1 MATVSS
7 LAKAVGGKGNPGRKP
22 YFVEV
27 EIDLAA
33 AATAKGSALAA
44 NDIIQAITVGTNTAV
59 MFAGMEITAAP
70 AGGTSCT
77 ADLGITGGD
86 VDAFV
91 DGFAYDSATAGSYAT
106 LANTACPIL
115 VTTSDTIDVLIQ
127 AATTVSTAGKVRVWA
142 MLMDVDSV
150 GSSKE
155 ADEVARDYL
164 A

>member
-91 DGFAYDSATAGSYAT
+91 DGFTITGGSAGDYAT
-106 LANTACPIL
+106 LANTAAPII
-115 VTTSDTIDVLIQ
+115 VATSDTIDVLLLG
-127 AATTVSTAGKVRVWA
+127 TTPDTSGKIRVFA
-142 MLMDVDSV
+142 YLMDVDSV
-150 GSSKE
+150 GTSRA
-155 ADEVARDYL
+155 ADEVVRDVL

>member
-1 MATVSS
+1 MATVTTLSR
-7 LAKAVGGKGNPGRKP
+7 AAGGRGNPGNKP
-22 YFVEV
+22 YLVEV

-44 NDIIQAITVGTNTAV
+44 NDVIEAITVGANTVV
-59 MFAGMEITAAP
+59 MFAGAEITTAP
-70 AGGTSCT
+70 SGGTGASF
-77 ADLGITGGD
+77 DLGITGGD

-91 DGFAYDSATAGSYAT
+91 DGMTLTGASAGAYGT
-106 LANTACPIL
+106 LANTATPIL
-115 VTTSDTIDVLIQ
+115 VTTSDTIDMLLLG
-127 AATTVSTAGKVRVWA
+127 TTPDTAGKVRVYA
-142 MLMDVDSV
+142 CLMDVDSV

>member
-1 MATVSS
+1 MATVTSLSAAAHGSS
-7 LAKAVGGKGNPGRKP
+7 ARGRSP
-22 YFVEV
+22 YMVEQ

-44 NDIIQAITVGTNTAV
+44 ADIIEAITVGANTMV
-59 MFAGMEITAAP
+59 MAAGMECTATP
-70 AGGTSCT
+70 SGGTGT
-77 ADLGITGGD
+77 VLDLGITGGD

-91 DGFAYDSATAGSYAT
+91 DGFAFDSASAGDYAT

-127 AATTVSTAGKVRVWA
+127 AATTVSTAGKVRVYA
-142 MLMDVDSV
+142 VLMDVDGLGEMS
-150 GSSKE
+150 
-155 ADEVARDYL
+155 ADEVARDAL

>member
-1 MATVSS
+1 MATVTS

-27 EIDLAA
+27 EIDLAE

-59 MFAGMEITAAP
+59 MFAGMEITSAP

-91 DGFAYDSATAGSYAT
+91 DGFTVTGASAGSYSV
-106 LANTACPIL
+106 LANTAAPII
-115 VTTSDTIDVLIQ
+115 VTTSDTIDVLLLG
-127 AATTVSTAGKVRVWA
+127 TTPDTSGKIRVFA
-142 MLMDVDSV
+142 YLMDVDSI
-150 GSSKE
+150 GNDKG
-155 ADEVARDYL
+155 ANEVVRDQL

>member
-1 MATVSS
+1 MATVTT

-27 EIDLAA
+27 EIDLAE

-44 NDIIQAITVGTNTAV
+44 NDIIQAITVDTNTAV
-59 MFAGMEITAAP
+59 MFAGMEITSAP
-70 AGGTSCT
+70 AGGTLCT

-91 DGFAYDSATAGSYAT
+91 DGFTVTGASAGSYSV
-106 LANTACPIL
+106 LANTAAPII
-115 VTTSDTIDVLIQ
+115 VTTSDTIDVLLLG
-127 AATTVSTAGKVRVWA
+127 TTPDTSGKIRVFA
-142 MLMDVDSV
+142 YLMDVDSI
-150 GSSKE
+150 GNDKG
-155 ADEVARDYL
+155 ANEVVRDQL